1 MELDIRTLVAQENS
15 LRKTAGEKKKLVQEL
30 EEAEK
35 KLREEQKTLQYFTE
49 KEGRFSGFLALVKFV
64 QFSLTSYNI

>member
-1 MELDIRTLVAQENS
+1 MRTLVAQENS

-35 KLREEQKTLQYFTE
+35 KLREERKTL
-49 KEGRFSGFLALVKFV
+49 
-64 QFSLTSYNI
+64 

>member
-1 MELDIRTLVAQENS
+1 MRTLVAQENS

-35 KLREEQKTLQYFTE
+35 KTE
-49 KEGRFSGFLALVKFV
+49 RGTKDIVIF
-64 QFSLTSYNI
+64 Y